1 MILGKLVNFA
11 LDYSFLIVKLGA
23 GVSVNEVMFF
33 FFFEVM
39 YIKSVVSPQ
48 LGVTL
53 NVISYSS
60 FTDEEAE
67 VREVKGL
74 AQGYTA
80 GRTRS
85 PLVVGLGS
93 PCTS

>member
-11 LDYSFLIVKLGA
+11 LDYSFLIVRLGA
-23 GVSVNEVMFF
+23 GVSVNEVMCL
-33 FFFEVM
+33 
-39 YIKSVVSPQ
+39 KSVVSPQ

-85 PLVVGLGS
+85 PLVV
-93 PCTS
+93 

>member
-1 MILGKLVNFA
+1 M
-11 LDYSFLIVKLGA
+11 
-23 GVSVNEVMFF
+23 NEG
-33 FFFEVM
+33 M
-39 YIKSVVSPQ
+39 YLKSVVSPQ

-60 FTDEEAE
+60 FTDEQAE

-80 GRTRS
+80 GRTRG
-85 PLVVGLGS
+85 PVVV
-93 PCTS
+93 